1 MNISTISKQRSYLT
15 DFYSTLAAKSH
26 RLSTLW
32 LMLLMLLLVPT
43 SMVAQTDYDTSVTFT
58 ALAGNPVS
66 YTDKSD
72 ETYKNLFDGKK
83 KEGDFTKWCGKFDSK
98 GTYVIFKGS
107 KAGVPVGYTITTGN
121 DNANYG
127 CGGRNPL
134 SWKLYGNNTGKDGA
148 WTLIQEVSNDT
159 KLKDVNYA
167 SYDFTC
173 KGSTSYQYFKWE
185 ITAIHSGPTFQ
196 VGEFELKL
204 KAPNQAYAELNNST
218 GTLTFKYGSKPAGAY
233 DLNVGQSYPK
243 WYYQREKINKVVFDA
258 SFANARPTTCYN
270 WFYECK
276 NLVTIEGIE
285 NLNTEK
291 VTNMRSMFSV
301 CSALT
306 SLDLSNFNTAN
317 VTNMAY
323 MFRSHNYLRQ
333 R

>member
-1 MNISTISKQRSYLT
+1 MNKSTISKQRSYLT
-15 DFYSTLAAKSH
+15 DLYSTLAAKSH

-32 LMLLMLLLVPT
+32 LMLLMLLLLPT

-58 ALAGNPVS
+58 ALAGNPVG
-66 YTDKSD
+66 YTDKAD

-83 KEGDFTKWCGKFDSK
+83 KEGYFTKWCGKFDSK
-98 GTYVIFKGS
+98 GTYVIFKAS

-173 KGSTSYQYFKWE
+173 KGSISYQYFKWE

-276 NLVTIEGIE
+276 NLATIEGIE